1 MDNIIQNGDE
11 LDNFIRNEAQMDNI
25 IQNGADLDNIIRQ
38 SLFYNIIRQ
47 SLFSDNDWGM
57 NGRLRTFAP
66 ETKSSIQLLSTT
78 QFIQELWQLK

>member
-25 IQNGADLDNIIRQ
+25 IQNGADLD
-38 SLFYNIIRQ
+38 
-47 SLFSDNDWGM
+47 
-57 NGRLRTFAP
+57 
-66 ETKSSIQLLSTT
+66 IQLLSTT

>member
-1 MDNIIQNGDE
+1 MDNIIQNGDG
-11 LDNFIRNEAQMDNI
+11 LDNFIRNEAKMDNI

-38 SLFYNIIRQ
+38 NLF
-47 SLFSDNDWGM
+47 LDNDWRM

>member
-11 LDNFIRNEAQMDNI
+11 LDNFIRNEAQMD
-25 IQNGADLDNIIRQ
+25 
-38 SLFYNIIRQ
+38 NIIRQ

>member
-38 SLFYNIIRQ
+38 SLF
-47 SLFSDNDWGM
+47 SDNDWWVNSG
-57 NGRLRTFAP
+57 LRIFAL
-66 ETKSSIQLLSTT
+66 ERTT
-78 QFIQELWQLK
+78 DHSLAPVPCVVSRCM

>member
-38 SLFYNIIRQ
+38 SLFG
-47 SLFSDNDWGM
+47 DNDWWVRCRRC
-57 NGRLRTFAP
+57 NFAP
-66 ETKSSIQLLSTT
+66 DKDDSG
-78 QFIQELWQLK
+78 